1 MNRLVVALL
10 AVGLTLVSASA
21 GAQDYAR
28 EKRWANEVVPD
39 LVVGDA
45 VWLRQANGHEFL
57 GLYTRAKNPKAAV
70 LMVHGLGVQP
80 DFSFFGPLRSGLADM
95 GYSTLSI
102 QMPVLAAD
110 AKVAD
115 YYPKLFPDAIERIR
129 LGERWLAAKG
139 YTRIVL
145 LSHSLGSWMSQAYF
159 ARTPGAP
166 FAAWVCLGRGG
177 GFGGL
182 KNVKVP
188 VLDVYGDHDLP
199 AVMKAAAR
207 RRAALEKIP
216 GSSQIVIAG
225 ADHFYHDREAVL
237 QAAIG
242 RFLARV
248 VPQ

>member
-1 MNRLVVALL
+1 MRRTLL
-10 AVGLTLVSASA
+10 AWLALALATLSTSVA
-21 GAQDYAR
+21 AQDYAR
-28 EKRWANEVVPD
+28 EKRWDDEVVPD

-45 VWLRQANGHEFL
+45 VWLKQSNGHELL
-57 GLYTRAKNPKAAV
+57 GLYTQAKNAKAAV
-70 LMVHGLGVQP
+70 LMVHGMGVQP

-110 AKVAD
+110 AKPAD
-115 YYPKLFPDAIERIR
+115 YHPKLFPDAIERIA

-139 YTRIVL
+139 YSRIVL

-159 ARTPGAP
+159 ARTPNAP

-177 GFGGL
+177 DFDGL

-199 AVMKAAAR
+199 PVMKAAAQ

-216 GSSQIVIAG
+216 GSSQVVIAG
-225 ADHFYHDREAVL
+225 TDHFYNGKESEL
-237 QAAIG
+237 QALVS
-242 RFLARV
+242 RFIAREV
-248 VPQ
+248 TK